1 MQEKLLGKIINDL
14 ALKVANLT
22 LENAQL
28 KAQHEIELEE
38 LNAQLDE
45 ATAPKEEGE

>member
-38 LNAQLDE
+38 LNAQDE
-45 ATAPKEEGE
+45 ATAPKEEGK

>member
-1 MQEKLLGKIINDL
+1 MINDL
-14 ALKVANLT
+14 VVQIANLT

-28 KAQHEIELEE
+28 KAQYAVELED

-45 ATAPKEEGE
+45 ATAPAKGGK

>member
-45 ATAPKEEGE
+45 ATAPKKEGK

>member
-1 MQEKLLGKIINDL
+1 MQEKLLNKIINDL
-14 ALKVANLT
+14 TIKVANLT

-45 ATAPKEEGE
+45 ATAPTNKGE